1 MKILFTGGGTGGH
14 FYPLIAVAEAVHD
27 IVREEKLVEPALYY
41 AAPEPYDRDMLA
53 ANNIVFVP
61 TAAGKM
67 RAYFSL
73 LNFFDSLKTAWGVVR
88 SVFRIF
94 FLYPDVVF
102 GKGGYASF
110 PTLLAARL
118 FRIPVVIHESD
129 AVPGRVNR
137 WAGKFATKI
146 AVSFDEAAQYFPAGK
161 VAHTGNPVRKAMRH
175 VLATGAAEFL
185 HLEPGVPVIL
195 LLGGSQ
201 GAVALND
208 ALLSALPQL
217 VETYQIIHQTGKAN
231 IAEVTGRAKLLL
243 KDNPHASRY
252 HAFDYLD
259 DLAGGMAAGAATL
272 VISRAG
278 STIFEIAAWGKPSI
292 LVPLPGA
299 AGDHQSKNAFAY
311 ARTGAATVIEQNNLS
326 AHVLAGEI
334 DRIASN
340 PTLIATMSTAAK
352 TFAHG
357 DAARTIARALLD
369 ICIAHEG

>member
-14 FYPLIAVAEAVHD
+14 FYPLIAVAESVHD
-27 IVREEKLVEPALYY
+27 IVHKEKLVEPELYY
-41 AAPEPYDRDMLA
+41 AAPDPYDRDLLT
-53 ANNIVFVP
+53 ANNIRFFP

-67 RAYFSL
+67 RAYFSV
-73 LNFFDSLKTAWGVVR
+73 LNFFDSLKTAWGIVH

-118 FRIPVVIHESD
+118 FRIPIVIHESD

-137 WAGKFATKI
+137 WAGKFAVKI
-146 AVSFDEAAQYFPAGK
+146 AISFEEAARYFPAEK
-161 VAHTGNPVRKAMRH
+161 IAHTGNPVRKAMRH
-175 VLATGAAEFL
+175 VLSTGAAEFL
-185 HLEPGVPVIL
+185 HLEPDVPVIL

-201 GAVALND
+201 GSVALND
-208 ALLSALPQL
+208 TLLSALPQL
-217 VETYQIIHQTGKAN
+217 VEKYQIIHQTGKAN
-231 IAEVTGRAKLLL
+231 IIEVTGRAKLLL
-243 KDNPHASRY
+243 KDSPYASHY
-252 HAFDYLD
+252 HVFDYLD
-259 DLAGGMAAGAATL
+259 DLAGSMAAGAATL

-299 AGDHQSKNAFAY
+299 AGDHQTKNAYAY
-311 ARTGAATVIEQNNLS
+311 ARAGAATVIEQNNLS

-334 DRIASN
+334 DRIVDN
-340 PTLIATMSTAAK
+340 PTLTASMSIAAK

-369 ICIAHEG
+369 ICIAHEE